1 MPKLLENGHVNAKIL
16 LVNGLLGSTL
26 SSSTYCSSS
35 TVFSEAFLFLED
47 AQVLAMVLLSEDPVI
62 QLTIT
67 CSFAFDYVNTLLHIT
82 LLLSV
87 FGSTNHHL
95 EPPLPIFQANFCFHR
110 YHKSCWCSSPLLPV
124 YLPPSRANGFTSPKM
139 DFRA

>member
-67 CSFAFDYVNTLLHIT
+67 CSFDYVNTLVSI
-82 LLLSV
+82 
-87 FGSTNHHL
+87 
-95 EPPLPIFQANFCFHR
+95 
-110 YHKSCWCSSPLLPV
+110 
-124 YLPPSRANGFTSPKM
+124 
-139 DFRA
+139 